1 MTNSDGRL
9 FETAQE
15 RISKSM
21 FAISAGGIIALWAWG
36 GWTWGAGFAVG
47 AAASW
52 LNYRWLSQVVDAIG
66 SRRPTRKRMAF
77 LAGLRYLLLGG
88 GAYAILHYSPV
99 SVGAAL
105 TGLFAAVAA
114 VIVEMLFQLV
124 YARS

>member
-1 MTNSDGRL
+1 MTDRDGLLLER
-9 FETAQE
+9 AQE
-15 RISKSM
+15 RIAKAM
-21 FAISAGGIIALWAWG
+21 FAISAGGILLAWALR

-52 LNYRWLSQVVDAIG
+52 LNYRALQQVVNGIG
-66 SRRPTRKRMAF
+66 RKRPTRQRIAV

-88 GAYAILHYSPV
+88 GAYVILRYSPV

-105 TGLFAAVAA
+105 AGLFVAVAA
-114 VIVEMLFQLV
+114 VMVEMLIQLV

>member
-1 MTNSDGRL
+1 MTDSDDLL
-9 FETAQE
+9 FERAEQ
-15 RISKSM
+15 RISKGI
-21 FAISAGGIIALWAWG
+21 FVISAIGVVAAWLWR
-36 GWTWGAGFAVG
+36 GWPSAAGFALG
-47 AAASW
+47 AAVSW
-52 LNYRWLSQVVDAIG
+52 LNYRWLKQVVDVLA
-66 SRRPTRKRMAF
+66 SRRPTRKRIA
-77 LAGLRYLLLGG
+77 LVAGLRYLLLGG